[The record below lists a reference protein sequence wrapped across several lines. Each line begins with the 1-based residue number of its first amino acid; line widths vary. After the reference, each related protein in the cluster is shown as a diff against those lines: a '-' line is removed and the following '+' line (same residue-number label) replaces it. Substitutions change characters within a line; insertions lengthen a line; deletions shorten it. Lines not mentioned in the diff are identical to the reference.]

1 MNGDI
6 IKGSIKELRG
16 KIRQQWGKLTDDQL
30 DRFEGSR
37 MELAGAIQKSYG
49 MARDEA
55 ERQVQEWERAQTFQ
69 DRAA

>member
-16 KIRQQWGKLTDDQL
+16 KIRKQWGKLTDDQL

-55 ERQVQEWERAQTFQ
+55 ERQVQEWERAQIFQ